1 MYVNI
6 YNLSNADINF
16 QNCCSFIK
24 NVFHLVSMLISI
36 FYKHMHFMF
45 FDVKFVLYVY
55 VAYLRYEGEDSLI
68 ILFVIKQ

>member
-1 MYVNI
+1 
-6 YNLSNADINF
+6 
-16 QNCCSFIK
+16 
-24 NVFHLVSMLISI
+24 MLISI

-45 FDVKFVLYVY
+45 FGVKFVLYVF